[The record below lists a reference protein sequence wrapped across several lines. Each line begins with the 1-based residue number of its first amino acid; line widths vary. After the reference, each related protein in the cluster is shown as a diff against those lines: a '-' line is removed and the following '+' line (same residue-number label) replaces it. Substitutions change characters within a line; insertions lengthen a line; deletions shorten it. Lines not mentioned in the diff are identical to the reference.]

1 MIEAETILSLLFFLH
16 RALPTA
22 DVQNF
27 GEKRSR
33 YTLKSQFYLKG
44 CGVSRRWQEVERQEF
59 NFTIWGELAMPS
71 STKDI
76 LRVFEYLPIFKISSS
91 LAVDCFCCQC
101 ALNVICLSPRL
112 FHLEGSFLFPFPP
125 NGARPTRC
133 KPVGV
138 RASRVHTYT
147 ACHPR
152 DGQT

>member
-33 YTLKSQFYLKG
+33 YTLKSQLYLKG

-59 NFTIWGELAMPS
+59 NFTIWGELAMHC

-76 LRVFEYLPIFKISSS
+76 LHVFEYLPI
-91 LAVDCFCCQC
+91 C
-101 ALNVICLSPRL
+101 
-112 FHLEGSFLFPFPP
+112 
-125 NGARPTRC
+125 
-133 KPVGV
+133 
-138 RASRVHTYT
+138 
-147 ACHPR
+147 
-152 DGQT
+152 